1 MNDRFARYTLLL
13 CCLTTVVLGGCA
25 SSAPSRFYVL
35 SAVSTSEPPQALVGA
50 LREVAIGV
58 GPVELPRYLDR
69 PQMATRAGPY
79 ELQFAEFHQWAEP
92 LADNVTRVLSENLS
106 HLLGTDR
113 ITTYPW
119 PRSTPVAY
127 QVIVQ
132 MTHFEGTLGEQ
143 SRLSAQ
149 WHIIDVDEQQELLRQ
164 TSQFRPA
171 VEAADY
177 PSLAAALSQGL
188 GALSQDI
195 AAALRALPRQRA
207 AR

>member
-1 MNDRFARYTLLL
+1 MDHRFARYTLLL
-13 CCLTTVVLGGCA
+13 FCMTTIWLGGCA
-25 SSAPSRFYVL
+25 GSAPSRFYVL
-35 SAVSTSEPPQALVGA
+35 TAVSTSEPQQPLTGD

-69 PQMATRAGPY
+69 PQMATRTGPY
-79 ELQFAEFHQWAEP
+79 ELQFAEFNQWAEP

-106 HLLGTDR
+106 HLLATDR
-113 ITTYPW
+113 IAIYPW

-127 QVIVQ
+127 QVIVR
-132 MTHFEGTLGEQ
+132 MSHFEGTLGEQ

-149 WHIIDVDEQQELLRQ
+149 WHIIDVEEQQELLRQ
-164 TSQFRPA
+164 TSQFQPA

-195 AAALRALPRQRA
+195 AAALRALPLQRA

>member
-1 MNDRFARYTLLL
+1 MNHRFAQYTLLL
-13 CCLTTVVLGGCA
+13 FCLTTVWLGGCA
-25 SSAPSRFYVL
+25 SSSPSRFYVL
-35 SAVSTSEPPQALVGA
+35 SAVSTSEPQQPLAGE
-50 LREVAIGV
+50 LREVGIGV

-79 ELQFAEFHQWAEP
+79 ELHFAEFHQWAEP
-92 LADNVTRVLSENLS
+92 LANNVTRVLSENLS

-113 ITTYPW
+113 ITSYPW

-149 WHIIDVDEQQELLRQ
+149 WHIIDVEEQQELLRQ
-164 TSQFRPA
+164 TSQFQPA
-171 VEAADY
+171 VETADY
-177 PSLAAALSQGL
+177 HSLAAALSQGL
-188 GALSQDI
+188 SALSQDI

>member
-1 MNDRFARYTLLL
+1 MNHRFAQYTLLL
-13 CCLTTVVLGGCA
+13 FCLTTVWLGGCA
-25 SSAPSRFYVL
+25 SSSPSRFYVL
-35 SAVSTSEPPQALVGA
+35 SAVSTSEPQQPLAGE

-79 ELQFAEFHQWAEP
+79 ELQFAEFNQWAEP

-113 ITTYPW
+113 ITIYPW

-149 WHIIDVDEQQELLRQ
+149 WHIIDVEEQQELLRQ

-171 VEAADY
+171 VETADY
-177 PSLAAALSQGL
+177 DSLAAALSHGL
-188 GALSQDI
+188 SALSQDI